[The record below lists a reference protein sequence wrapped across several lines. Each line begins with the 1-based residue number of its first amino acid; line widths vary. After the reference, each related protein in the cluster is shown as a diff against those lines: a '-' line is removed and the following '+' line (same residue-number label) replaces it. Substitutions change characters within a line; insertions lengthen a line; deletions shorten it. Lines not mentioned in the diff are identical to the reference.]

1 MLTVKASELELIHA
15 DLLVARS
22 ILNSPD
28 TVKDNPYMTNMIAYH
43 SQQAIEKSL
52 KAIIR
57 GAGKGDDDLLHS
69 HDMAALCMEVQ
80 SIRPNFSQEYDFI
93 FQNARTLY
101 HANELRY
108 GESGIPAFTAKGIF
122 FNANKLFCELEAEY
136 TKETSF
142 DRKDIRRIAKE
153 HYDSLPKYSVKR
165 PDLERLEEEKAAKRD
180 KDITD

>member
-57 GAGKGDDDLLHS
+57 GADRGDDDLLHS

-101 HANELRY
+101 HANEL
-108 GESGIPAFTAKGIF
+108 
-122 FNANKLFCELEAEY
+122 
-136 TKETSF
+136 
-142 DRKDIRRIAKE
+142 
-153 HYDSLPKYSVKR
+153 
-165 PDLERLEEEKAAKRD
+165 
-180 KDITD
+180 